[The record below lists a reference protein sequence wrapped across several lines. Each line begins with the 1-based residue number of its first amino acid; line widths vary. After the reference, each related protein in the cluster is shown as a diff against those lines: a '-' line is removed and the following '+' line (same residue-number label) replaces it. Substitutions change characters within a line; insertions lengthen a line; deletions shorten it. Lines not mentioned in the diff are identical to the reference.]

1 MPAYPH
7 IERYQS
13 ELNRLLEYGGSDSEL
28 SIRPAFQ
35 GCLDAY
41 CREHREKLALVPELR
56 ALSGVVP
63 DGTVKDTLRMARGYW
78 EAKDSHDDLD
88 AEITRK
94 FDRGYP
100 RDNIIFEDSR
110 TAVLI
115 QNREEAMRADMSRP
129 GDLHRLIRRFLD
141 YELPQIEEFR
151 QAQSQFKADLPA
163 VLENL
168 RQAVEEAEG
177 ENESYR
183 AAAADF
189 LDLCRQSISPEV
201 SEADVREMLLQHIL
215 TKDIFLRVFAEDQ
228 FHRENDVAQRLD
240 ALEHTF
246 FTGGVRRQAID
257 RLRAYYGAIGRAAD
271 EIADYAEKQHFLKA
285 VYEDFYKAY
294 NPAAADRLGVVYT
307 PNEVVDFII
316 RGTDY
321 LLKKHFGRTLAD
333 DNVQILDP
341 ATGTG
346 TFITSL
352 IDYLP
357 TDRLEYKYLNEIH
370 ANEVAILPY
379 YIANLNIE
387 YTYKEKTGRYLEF
400 PNLCFVDTLDNM
412 DWQQTGATGGAVTR
426 QSAFNLGGLSVENW
440 MRVQLQ
446 NEKTISVIIGN
457 PPYNANQQNENDNN
471 RNREYPEIDRRIK
484 ETYIEAST
492 AQKTKQYDM
501 YKRFIRWA
509 SDRLADDGIV
519 AFITNRKYL
528 DARQDDGFRKV
539 AADEFSD
546 IYVLDLG
553 SDVRRNPKISGTTHN
568 VFGIQTG
575 VAIGFFVRDKS
586 KLDDCNLHY
595 ARREDAELAVEKLEY
610 LRTAELDKVAF
621 EGITSDLRNNWLSQ
635 SNPDFEKLMPIAN
648 RQTKLAKRIEDE
660 QAVFGLYSLGVVTN
674 RDEWVYDFDEHHL
687 LSKIEWLVDKYEQSR
702 AQYGGRVVDDRTLG
716 TDIKWTRDLKRQL
729 RLNLPNTVRKSDI
742 RATTYRPFTTKY
754 LYYNQNVN
762 EMQYQMP
769 QIFPH
774 HRPDENK
781 VICFLGS
788 GARRPFA
795 AIATNKLPS
804 LAMFIDGTQCLPFYR
819 YTSEGE
825 RVSNITDWGVRRIN
839 DHYREE
845 WGKDF
850 DSIYPDG
857 INAEEIFAY
866 TYAVLHDPVYRHDY
880 AADLLREFPRLPLY
894 HEFDIWA
901 RMGRELLDLHLGFE
915 SIEPYPLKRVEKS
928 SPSQP
933 SSIKEN
939 VAGQVTY
946 VTEAAQPPPSK
957 ERIPAPSPSMGES
970 LPRTRYGGRGK
981 GERSPRA
988 RLRADKERG
997 IIVLDDQT
1005 SLTGVPPEAWRY
1017 RLGNRSALE
1026 WVLDQYKEKKPRD
1039 PTIRERFNTYRFADH
1054 KERVIELLQRVCAVS
1069 VKTMD
1074 IVDGM
1079 AYWDDGKLVVFGDR
1093 DKHEW
1098 GMMGL
1103 AHWSSEPEDEEWL
1116 KSWLET

>member
-35 GCLDAY
+35 SCLDAY
-41 CREHREKLALVPELR
+41 CREHKEKLALVPELR

-240 ALEHTF
+240 ALEQTF
-246 FTGGVRRQAID
+246 FTGGVRRRAID

-357 TDRLEYKYLNEIH
+357 ADRLEYKYLNEMH

-387 YTYKEKTGRYLEF
+387 YTYKEKTGRYLQF

-412 DWQQTGATGGAVTR
+412 DWQQAGATGGAVTR

-471 RNREYPEIDRRIK
+471 RNREYPEIDRRIR
-484 ETYIEAST
+484 ETYVEAST

-509 SDRLADDGIV
+509 SDRLADDGII
-519 AFITNRKYL
+519 AFITNRAYI
-528 DARQDDGFRKV
+528 DTRQDDGFRQI
-539 AADEFSD
+539 AAQEFSS
-546 IYVLDLG
+546 IYIVDLG
-553 SDVRRNPKISGTTHN
+553 SDVRRNPRISGTTHN
-568 VFGIQTG
+568 IFGIQTG

-586 KLDDCNLHY
+586 ELGDCSIQH
-595 ARREDAELAVEKLEY
+595 ARRRDAELAEDKLAY
-610 LRTAELDKVAF
+610 LRKVELNEIVF
-621 EGITSDLRNNWLSQ
+621 EGITPDSRSNWLNQ
-635 SNPDFEKLMPIAN
+635 STSDFEKLIPLAN
-648 RQTKLAKRIEDE
+648 RQTKLAKRIQDE
-660 QAVFGLYSLGVVTN
+660 QAVFGLYSLGIVTN
-674 RDEWVYDFDEHHL
+674 RDEWVYDFNERHL
-687 LSKIEWLVDKYEQSR
+687 IEKVAFFCEAYDKEMKRLDHDPPGSTPIGNWVDRS
-702 AQYGGRVVDDRTLG
+702 
-716 TDIKWTRDLKRQL
+716 IKWTSELESHLVRKNSIG
-729 RLNLPNTVRKSDI
+729 LNLTNIITSLF
-742 RATTYRPFTTKY
+742 RPYVAKMS
-754 LYYNQNVN
+754 YYAPIVTHRR
-762 EMQYQMP
+762 YQMP

-774 HRPDENK
+774 HGPDGNR
-781 VICFLGS
+781 VICFCVNGKDFYAL
-788 GARRPFA
+788 
-795 AIATNKLPS
+795 ATDRIVDLH
-804 LAMFIDGTQCLPFYR
+804 FTGDTQCLPLYR
-819 YTSEGE
+819 YTPEASASATSPTGASGASTTTTARSGARTSTASTRTASPPRRSSPTPTPCCTTRCTATTTQPTCSASSLACPSTTSSTSGPAWAASSSTSTSASSPLSPTRSSASRSHPRPSLPPSGRTRQVRLHTPPTLPNLLLLTRGCPPPLPLRERACPVLDTGAGV
-825 RVSNITDWGVRRIN
+825 RVS
-839 DHYREE
+839 
-845 WGKDF
+845 
-850 DSIYPDG
+850 
-857 INAEEIFAY
+857 
-866 TYAVLHDPVYRHDY
+866 
-880 AADLLREFPRLPLY
+880 RLP
-894 HEFDIWA
+894 
-901 RMGRELLDLHLGFE
+901 
-915 SIEPYPLKRVEKS
+915 
-928 SPSQP
+928 
-933 SSIKEN
+933 
-939 VAGQVTY
+939 
-946 VTEAAQPPPSK
+946 
-957 ERIPAPSPSMGES
+957 APGCGP
-970 LPRTRYGGRGK
+970 T
-981 GERSPRA
+981 
-988 RLRADKERG
+988 
-997 IIVLDDQT
+997 
-1005 SLTGVPPEAWRY
+1005 
-1017 RLGNRSALE
+1017 RSAASSF
-1026 WVLDQYKEKKPRD
+1026 W
-1039 PTIRERFNTYRFADH
+1039 TIRPA
-1054 KERVIELLQRVCAVS
+1054 
-1069 VKTMD
+1069 
-1074 IVDGM
+1074 
-1079 AYWDDGKLVVFGDR
+1079 
-1093 DKHEW
+1093 
-1098 GMMGL
+1098 
-1103 AHWSSEPEDEEWL
+1103 
-1116 KSWLET
+1116 